1 MLVIEMQALIDGDIL
16 VYRCGFAA
24 EKQRYKLL
32 FKDGTKD
39 DILAS
44 EYRKSTQE
52 YKDSIESMERY
63 TAPEPIENALF
74 TTKRVIQKI
83 LKDVGTDS
91 YKIYLTSDDKS
102 NFRFNLATI
111 KEYKG
116 NRKNSKKPLH
126 YKAIREYLVNYHAA
140 EVISGM
146 EADDAM
152 GINMC
157 NGCGTKI
164 CCTIDKDLRMIPGL
178 HHHLDWEKQGL
189 NKIEKIEDPGF
200 VRLETT
206 KTGRN
211 KIWGGGM
218 LWFYAQMLLGD
229 SADNIPKIP
238 KMGPVSVTNL
248 LRDKTSDEAKQVV
261 VGVYNEHFLKKGHTT
276 SEISAILK
284 EVGSLLWIR
293 RK

>member
-1 MLVIEMQALIDGDIL
+1 MQALIDGDIL

-24 EKQRYKLL
+24 EKQRVKIT

-39 DILAS
+39 DLLAS
-44 EYRKSTQE
+44 EYRKSNQE
-52 YKDSIESMERY
+52 YRDKIESTERY

-83 LKDVGTDS
+83 LNTVGTDS
-91 YKIYLTSDDKS
+91 YQVYLTSDDKS
-102 NFRFNLATI
+102 NFRFKLATI

-116 NRKNSKKPLH
+116 NRKNSKKPIH
-126 YKAIREYLVNYHAA
+126 YQAIRDYLIQYHDA
-140 EVISGM
+140 EVVSGM

-152 GINMC
+152 GIAMC
-157 NGCGTKI
+157 NGCGHKI

-178 HHHLDWEKQGL
+178 HHHLDWDKQGL
-189 NKIEKIEDPGF
+189 PKIEKIEDPGF

-206 KTGRN
+206 RTGRH
-211 KIWGGGM
+211 KLWGGGM

-238 KMGPVSVTNL
+238 KMGPVSVHAIL
-248 LRDKTSDEAKQVV
+248 KDKTADEAKQEV
-261 VGVYNEHFLKKGHTT
+261 VGVYNEHFLKKGHTLP
-276 SEISAILK
+276 EICAILK